1 MDRTIFDI
9 ANKSLQTIGEVL
21 DRKYKEIV
29 ALRAELAQAR
39 GQLCRAREALN
50 MRPENE
56 GASSTDILAFR
67 VVGVLSAIDSSTP
80 CSHEAENKRLR
91 DFLESGLC
99 VDECCLDCRVAR
111 NILEGKEDSAKRK
124 HF

>member
-1 MDRTIFDI
+1 MLINIGRHWSSVGKMDRTIFDI

-29 ALRAELAQAR
+29 ALRAEPAQAR

-91 DFLESGLC
+91 DFLESGFF
-99 VDECCLDCRVAR
+99 AR
-111 NILEGKEDSAKRK
+111 T
-124 HF
+124 